1 MKNKDNIKVQ
11 TPIEQEQNDENIPK
25 NREDEDVQ
33 ELEWGKHPNSLK
45 ALKKNQYPKGVSGN
59 LNGRKPKYDALAK
72 ELKEL
77 GEQLVDNY
85 CGDSL
90 DGHFEKH
97 KRKDLVLRRIWND
110 AIEGDMKKI
119 ELLAYLGCFND

>member
-1 MKNKDNIKVQ
+1 MDTKLLKKGHEHMQKDKELQ
-11 TPIEQEQNDENIPK
+11 MLQNTNDSDANIPK
-25 NREDEDVQ
+25 NKEDANSYD
-33 ELEWGKHPNSLK
+33 WGKHPNSLK
-45 ALKKNQYPKGVSGN
+45 ALLSCYGLPSNVLTS
-59 LNGRKPKYDALAK
+59 K
-72 ELKEL
+72 ELKKL
-77 GEQLVDNY
+77 GDELVDNY
-85 CGDSL
+85 CGDTL

>member
-1 MKNKDNIKVQ
+1 MQKDKELQ
-11 TPIEQEQNDENIPK
+11 MLQNTNDSDANIPK
-25 NREDEDVQ
+25 NKEDANSYD
-33 ELEWGKHPNSLK
+33 WGKHPNSLK

-59 LNGRKPKYDALAK
+59 INGRKPKYDALSK
-72 ELKEL
+72 ELKKL
-77 GEQLVDNY
+77 GDELVDNY
-85 CGDSL
+85 CGDTL

-119 ELLAYLGCFND
+119 ELLAYLGCFEQTNE